1 MKEIKQITMYKH
13 EKIIILFIVQVHAFV
28 EPFSQKMSFVI
39 GFMNV
44 DAKLK

>member
-28 EPFSQKMSFVI
+28 EPFSKIKKCLLLLDS
-39 GFMNV
+39 
-44 DAKLK
+44 